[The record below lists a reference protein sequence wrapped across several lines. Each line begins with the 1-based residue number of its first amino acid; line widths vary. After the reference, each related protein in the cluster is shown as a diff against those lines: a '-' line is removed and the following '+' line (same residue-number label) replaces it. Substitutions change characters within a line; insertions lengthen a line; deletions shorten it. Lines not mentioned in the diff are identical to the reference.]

1 MARPKKHRETNT
13 DDLITQLIEAVTD
26 TYLNPPE
33 NTADEN
39 GRMYLNLLA
48 EEFSMTPIK
57 VRKLL
62 ISSGVYQTDIS
73 IRINELYKS
82 GKTIKEIQE
91 IVGLSAASVSGYLP
105 YQKTVY
111 NLEVSTDVANRLRKY
126 RNRKTMVEKL
136 AVEVE
141 MGAEH
146 TKDLLWETIAA
157 FEDYPFKTAKGLR
170 YYADVP
176 QNMMSAIVESNR
188 TRKDFIADR
197 VLRMAG
203 YYGYSEHNAYDS
215 AKEVPVTIGVYRL
228 TMKSNSDNFRQS
240 SIQGV
245 MKRIK
250 AKGATV
256 VIYEPTLKDGET
268 FFGSTV
274 VNDLDKFKA
283 LCDAIIANRYD
294 VCLDDVADKVYTR
307 DIFRRD

>member
-1 MARPKKHRETNT
+1 MRRLARPKKHRETNT

-73 IRINELYKS
+73 MRINELYKS

-111 NLEVSTDVANRLRKY
+111 NLEVSTDIANRLRKY
-126 RNRKTMVEKL
+126 RNRKTMVDKL
-136 AVEVE
+136 ATEVE
-141 MGAEH
+141 TESEH

-157 FEDYPFKTAKGLR
+157 FEDYPLR
-170 YYADVP
+170 
-176 QNMMSAIVESNR
+176 NM
-188 TRKDFIADR
+188 
-197 VLRMAG
+197 
-203 YYGYSEHNAYDS
+203 
-215 AKEVPVTIGVYRL
+215 
-228 TMKSNSDNFRQS
+228 
-240 SIQGV
+240 
-245 MKRIK
+245 
-250 AKGATV
+250 
-256 VIYEPTLKDGET
+256 IYWE
-268 FFGSTV
+268 
-274 VNDLDKFKA
+274 
-283 LCDAIIANRYD
+283 
-294 VCLDDVADKVYTR
+294 
-307 DIFRRD
+307 

>member
-1 MARPKKHRETNT
+1 MRRLARPKKYRETNT
-13 DDLITQLIEAVTD
+13 DDLITQLIEAVTE

-73 IRINELYKS
+73 MRINELYKS

-126 RNRKTMVEKL
+126 RNRKAMVDKL
-136 AVEVE
+136 TAEVE
-141 MGAEH
+141 TGAEQ
-146 TKDLLWETIAA
+146 TKDLLWETMVA

-170 YYADVP
+170 YYYKVKGNELFISRKEKSVTRASV
-176 QNMMSAIVESNR
+176 NMAFETAVRLQREGSEITGPKMLGCFGASYLYPI
-188 TRKDFIADR
+188 FIR
-197 VLRMAG
+197 
-203 YYGYSEHNAYDS
+203 
-215 AKEVPVTIGVYRL
+215 IGVIR
-228 TMKSNSDNFRQS
+228 
-240 SIQGV
+240 
-245 MKRIK
+245 
-250 AKGATV
+250 
-256 VIYEPTLKDGET
+256 DGKEKT
-268 FFGSTV
+268 
-274 VNDLDKFKA
+274 
-283 LCDAIIANRYD
+283 
-294 VCLDDVADKVYTR
+294 
-307 DIFRRD
+307 

>member
-1 MARPKKHRETNT
+1 MGRLARPKKHRETNT

-73 IRINELYKS
+73 MRINELYKS
-82 GKTIKEIQE
+82 GKTVKEIQE

-126 RNRKTMVEKL
+126 RNRKAMVDKL
-136 AVEVE
+136 AAEVE
-141 MGAEH
+141 TGAELA
-146 TKDLLWETIAA
+146 KDLLWETIAA

-170 YYADVP
+170 YYYTVKGNELFISRKEKSVTRASVNIAFETAVRLQREGSKITGP
-176 QNMMSAIVESNR
+176 KMLGCFGASYLYPIFNR
-188 TRKDFIADR
+188 
-197 VLRMAG
+197 
-203 YYGYSEHNAYDS
+203 
-215 AKEVPVTIGVYRL
+215 IGVMR
-228 TMKSNSDNFRQS
+228 
-240 SIQGV
+240 
-245 MKRIK
+245 
-250 AKGATV
+250 
-256 VIYEPTLKDGET
+256 DGKERT
-268 FFGSTV
+268 
-274 VNDLDKFKA
+274 
-283 LCDAIIANRYD
+283 
-294 VCLDDVADKVYTR
+294 
-307 DIFRRD
+307 

>member
-1 MARPKKHRETNT
+1 MRRLARPKKNRETNT

-62 ISSGVYQTDIS
+62 ISSGAYQTDIS
-73 IRINELYKS
+73 MRINELYES

-126 RNRKTMVEKL
+126 RNRKAMVDKL
-136 AVEVE
+136 AAEVKTVTE
-141 MGAEH
+141 Y
-146 TKDLLWETIAA
+146 TRDLLWETIAA

-170 YYADVP
+170 YYYTVKGNELFISRKEKSVTRASV
-176 QNMMSAIVESNR
+176 NMAFETAVRLQREGSEITGPKMLGCFGASYLYPI
-188 TRKDFIADR
+188 FIR
-197 VLRMAG
+197 
-203 YYGYSEHNAYDS
+203 
-215 AKEVPVTIGVYRL
+215 IGVIR
-228 TMKSNSDNFRQS
+228 
-240 SIQGV
+240 
-245 MKRIK
+245 
-250 AKGATV
+250 
-256 VIYEPTLKDGET
+256 DGKEKT
-268 FFGSTV
+268 
-274 VNDLDKFKA
+274 
-283 LCDAIIANRYD
+283 
-294 VCLDDVADKVYTR
+294 
-307 DIFRRD
+307 

>member
-1 MARPKKHRETNT
+1 MRRLARPKKHRETNT

-73 IRINELYKS
+73 MRVNELYKS

-91 IVGLSAASVSGYLP
+91 IVGLSAASVSGYLS

-126 RNRKTMVEKL
+126 RNRKTMVDKL
-136 AVEVE
+136 AAEVE
-141 MGAEH
+141 TESENA
-146 TKDLLWETIAA
+146 KDLLWETITA

-170 YYADVP
+170 YYYTVKGNELFISRKEKSVTRASV
-176 QNMMSAIVESNR
+176 NMAFETAVRLQREGSEITGPKMLGCFGASYLYPIFNR
-188 TRKDFIADR
+188 
-197 VLRMAG
+197 
-203 YYGYSEHNAYDS
+203 
-215 AKEVPVTIGVYRL
+215 IGVIR
-228 TMKSNSDNFRQS
+228 
-240 SIQGV
+240 
-245 MKRIK
+245 
-250 AKGATV
+250 
-256 VIYEPTLKDGET
+256 DGKERT
-268 FFGSTV
+268 
-274 VNDLDKFKA
+274 
-283 LCDAIIANRYD
+283 
-294 VCLDDVADKVYTR
+294 
-307 DIFRRD
+307 